1 MLVPL
6 RTQQHVNDEYG
17 AGGYIMLREEGSRIE
32 KRKSKWEK
40 EPEAK
45 CDTKMLLVRA
55 VCLECYV
62 INMSSPGELTH
73 PQMWTGVAM
82 AVTQ

>member
-1 MLVPL
+1 MRE
-6 RTQQHVNDEYG
+6 RTTE
-17 AGGYIMLREEGSRIE
+17 A
-32 KRKSKWEK
+32 
-40 EPEAK
+40 PEAK
-45 CDTKMLLVRA
+45 CDTKILLVRA